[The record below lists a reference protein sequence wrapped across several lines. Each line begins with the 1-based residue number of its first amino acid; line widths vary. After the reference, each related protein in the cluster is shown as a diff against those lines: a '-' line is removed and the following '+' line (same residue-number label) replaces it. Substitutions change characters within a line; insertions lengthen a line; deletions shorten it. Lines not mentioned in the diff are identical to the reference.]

1 MPQTAP
7 AILILED
14 TRTVQ
19 NYIRD
24 VLSPL
29 EAGHPILMARKLADA
44 QELTLKSDIG
54 LFVVDIGLP
63 DGDGIDFLSEM
74 SVVQPDSRALIITA
88 SPTDHVRERARQ
100 FGVLNF
106 MAKPLERKALFSAAR
121 RLLDG
126 PSQSEGALDGFEGTL
141 GGLSPIDVVQL
152 KCLRGATGAI
162 ELCEGQFHGQ
172 VWLERGDII
181 HAECR
186 MPGASLAGPDA
197 FRIIVNWRTG
207 SIRDAEH
214 RSPVPRTIFAPWQQ
228 LLLEAEAAARASMD
242 GDCTP

>member
-1 MPQTAP
+1 MSQTAP

-44 QELTLKSDIG
+44 QQLTLKSSIG
-54 LFVVDIGLP
+54 LFIVDIGLP
-63 DGDGIDFLSEM
+63 DGDGIDFLCEM

-100 FGVLNF
+100 LGVLNF
-106 MAKPLERKALFSAAR
+106 MAKPLERKPLLTAAR
-121 RLLDG
+121 RLLNG
-126 PSQSEGALDGFEGTL
+126 TAEPGGATGGFEGTL
-141 GGLSPIDVVQL
+141 RDLSPIDIIQL

-162 ELCEGQFHGQ
+162 ELREGQFCGQ
-172 VWLERGDII
+172 IWLERGDVI

-186 MPGASLAGPDA
+186 MPGASIAGPDA
-197 FRIIVNWRTG
+197 FRIIVNWTKG
-207 SIRDAEH
+207 AIRDAENQ
-214 RSPVPRTIFAPWQQ
+214 SPVPRTIFAPWQQ
-228 LLLEAEAAARASMD
+228 LLLEAEAAARASID
-242 GDCTP
+242 EG